1 MFKGQPK
8 GLYALALA
16 NTGERFGYYTMLAIF
31 LLFLQAK
38 FGFSAAAAG
47 QFYAIFLAAVYF
59 MPVIGGWL
67 ADKIGFG
74 KCVVT
79 GVCIMFLGY
88 LCLAIPTNA
97 FTGRGLAL
105 ALMIGALLLIAVG
118 TGLFKG
124 NLQVLVGNL
133 YDDPRYAAKRDS
145 AFSLFYMAI
154 NIGAMFA
161 PTAATALTNSHLSK
175 VGLIYK
181 ADIPAL
187 AHQYLNGT
195 LADTSILESLQA
207 AMPGPAI
214 ANMDLT
220 MFSKYY
226 IGNLAFAYNLGFAVA
241 CVSLI
246 FSIAIYLGCRKW
258 FKHADVNA
266 KQAKAA
272 PGAAAVELTP
282 KQTKDRITALIFVFA
297 VVIFFWMAFHQN
309 GSSLTYF
316 ARDYTQNAVSGPLRI
331 GFSIWP
337 LFLIAVSVY
346 TLFGIFQSESSLNKI
361 ICAGV
366 TVLLWGGA
374 YWLYSGMPETMSILP
389 QQFQQFNPFFVVAL
403 TPISMAIF
411 SALAS
416 KGKEPSAPKKIGLGM
431 FVAALGYLI
440 MLAASKGQPAP
451 SDLVSVGGV
460 SPDPVVPTYLIS
472 TYLVLTFA
480 ELLLSP
486 MGISFVSKVAPPKFK
501 GLMMGLWFAA
511 TAIGN
516 YLSSI
521 PSMLWNNVPLWVNW
535 TVLMALCVISGVVM
549 FSMLKKLEAATAD

>member
-1 MFKGQPK
+1 MFKNQPK

-59 MPVIGGWL
+59 MPVVGGWL

-79 GVCIMFLGY
+79 GICVMFTGY
-88 LCLAIPTNA
+88 LCLAVPTDA
-97 FTGRGLAL
+97 FASRGLAL
-105 ALMIGALLLIAVG
+105 TLMIGALLLIAVG

-124 NLQVLVGNL
+124 NLQVMVGNL
-133 YDDPRYAAKRDS
+133 YDDPKYSDRRDS

-154 NIGAMFA
+154 NVGAMFA
-161 PTAATALTNSHLSK
+161 PTAATALTNRHLAGA
-175 VGLIYK
+175 GLIYK
-181 ADIPAL
+181 ADIPTL

-195 LADTSILESLQA
+195 LADPAQLEALKA
-207 AMPGPAI
+207 AMPGQNI
-214 ANMDLT
+214 AAMDLGA
-220 MFSKYY
+220 FSQYY
-226 IGNLAFAYNLGFAVA
+226 INQLSTAYNLGFAVA

-246 FSIAIYLGCRKW
+246 LSIAIYLGCRSW

-266 KQAKAA
+266 KQAK
-272 PGAAAVELTP
+272 GDGTQAAVELTP
-282 KQTKDRITALIFVFA
+282 QQTRERITALVWVFA

-316 ARDYTQNAVSGPLRI
+316 ARDYTQSTVTGPLKI
-331 GFSIWP
+331 GFNIWA
-337 LFLIAVSVY
+337 LALIAVSVY
-346 TLFGIFQSESSLNKI
+346 TLMGIFQSEKAQGRAVCGL
-361 ICAGV
+361 A
-366 TVLLWGGA
+366 TAALWGGA
-374 YWLYSGMPETMSILP
+374 YWIYSGMPDLIHILP

-403 TPISMAIF
+403 TPLSMALF
-411 SALAS
+411 AALAG
-416 KGKEPSAPKKIGLGM
+416 KGKEPSAPRKIGLGM
-431 FVAALGYLI
+431 FVAAGGYLI
-440 MLAASKGQPAP
+440 MLLASKGQPAP
-451 SDLVSVGGV
+451 SELIAVGGV

-486 MGISFVSKVAPPKFK
+486 MGISFVSKVAPPKYK

-521 PSMLWNNVPLWVNW
+521 PSMLWENVPLWVNW
-535 TVLMALCVISGVVM
+535 TVLMGLCVLSGVVM
-549 FSMLKKLEAATAD
+549 FAMLRKLEAATA

>member
-1 MFKGQPK
+1 MFKNQPK
-8 GLYALALA
+8 GLFALALA

-38 FGFSAAAAG
+38 FGFTASAAG

-59 MPVIGGWL
+59 MPVLGGWL

-79 GVCIMFLGY
+79 GICIMFIGY

-97 FTGRGLAL
+97 FSSRGLAL
-105 ALMIGALLLIAVG
+105 ALMIMALLLIAVG

-124 NLQVLVGNL
+124 NLQVMTGNL
-133 YDDPRYAAKRDS
+133 YDDPAYSAKRDS
-145 AFSLFYMAI
+145 GFSLFYMAI
-154 NIGAMFA
+154 NLGAMFA
-161 PTAATALTNSHLSK
+161 PTAATALTNRHLAGA
-175 VGLIYK
+175 GLIYK

-187 AHQYLNGT
+187 AHQFINGT
-195 LADTSILESLQA
+195 LQDPTQLQNLQA
-207 AMPGPAI
+207 AMPGAE
-214 ANMDLT
+214 AKAMALGD
-220 MFSKYY
+220 FSQFY
-226 IGNLAFAYNLGFAVA
+226 ISSLSTAYNLGFAVA
-241 CVSLI
+241 CVSLLV
-246 FSIAIYLGCRKW
+246 SIAIYFGFRSW
-258 FKHADVNA
+258 FKHTDVNP
-266 KQAKAA
+266 KQQAA
-272 PGAAAVELTP
+272 ETQQAATLTP
-282 KQTKDRITALIFVFA
+282 KQTKDRIVALCLVFA

-316 ARDYTQNAVSGPLRI
+316 ARDYTQAEVSGFTRI
-331 GFSIWP
+331 GFNIWP
-337 LFLIAVSVY
+337 LFLIAISVY
-346 TLFGIFQSESSLNKI
+346 TLFGIFQSESAKSKG
-361 ICAGV
+361 IC
-366 TVLLWGGA
+366 TVATLLLWGGA
-374 YWLYSGMPETMSILP
+374 YAIYAGMEPTLHILP

-403 TPISMAIF
+403 TPISMALF

-431 FVAALGYLI
+431 FVAAVGYLI
-440 MLAASKGQPAP
+440 MLAASNGQPAP
-451 SDLVSVGGV
+451 SALKAVGGV

-486 MGISFVSKVAPPKFK
+486 MGISFVSKVAPPQYK
-501 GLMMGLWFAA
+501 GLMMGCWFAA

-521 PSMLWNNVPLWVNW
+521 PSMLWDRVPLWVNW

>member
-8 GLYALALA
+8 GLFALALA

-74 KCVVT
+74 KCVIT
-79 GVCIMFLGY
+79 GVCVMFLGY
-88 LCLAIPTNA
+88 LCLAIPTDA
-97 FTGRGLAL
+97 FAARGFAL
-105 ALMIGALLLIAVG
+105 ALMIGALLMIAVG

-133 YDDPRYAAKRDS
+133 YDDPKYSAKRDS

-161 PTAATALTNSHLSK
+161 PTAATALTNRHLASA
-175 VGLIYK
+175 GLIYK
-181 ADIPAL
+181 ADIPSL
-187 AHQYLNGT
+187 AHQYLDGT
-195 LADTSILESLQA
+195 LADPGILEGLKA
-207 AMPGPAI
+207 TMPGAEI
-214 ANMDLT
+214 ANMDLGA
-220 MFSKYY
+220 FSQYY
-226 IGNLAFAYNLGFAVA
+226 INHLSTAYNLGFAVA

-246 FSIAIYLGCRKW
+246 VSIAIYLGCRSW

-266 KQAKAA
+266 KQAKAGEGA
-272 PGAAAVELTP
+272 PVQELTP
-282 KQTKDRITALIFVFA
+282 KQTKDRITALIWVFA

-316 ARDYTQNAVSGPLRI
+316 ARDYTQSMVEGPLKL
-331 GFSIWP
+331 GFNIWA
-337 LFLIAVSVY
+337 LALIAVSVY
-346 TLFGIFQSESSLNKI
+346 TLFSTFQSETNRGKGIS
-361 ICAGV
+361 AVV
-366 TVLLWGGA
+366 TAALWIGA
-374 YWLYSGMPETMSILP
+374 YALYKGMDPMIHILP

-411 SALAS
+411 AALAA

-431 FVAALGYLI
+431 FVAAVGYLI

-451 SDLVSVGGV
+451 SELVSVGGV

-486 MGISFVSKVAPPKFK
+486 MGISFVSKVAPPKYK

-511 TAIGN
+511 TAVGN

-535 TVLMALCVISGVVM
+535 SVLMVLCIISGLVM
-549 FSMLKKLEAATAD
+549 FSMLRKLEAATA